1 MISVRF
7 LGGYQNCSDFMHY
20 SLWFSKVIFCDM
32 KSIQS
37 LPKNCTSGIDN
48 SLQHI
53 NVENMLKSM
62 HSFVIKIKFP
72 DITYVWDIQNMECTI
87 YVFRAVVSRR
97 LVSFLAMQ
105 QAPSLN
111 TCGTCQHNYIER
123 GLINSIM
130 FWAFYYFRNII
141 KVVTKYIRHSLHI
154 MLQYSYNIDHAML
167 NNHVYILVEIN
178 H

>member
-1 MISVRF
+1 MICEEWGLKLIKQHPTPGFESECKKGSLIKSWISYLISVRF

-62 HSFVIKIKFP
+62 HSFVIKLKFP

-87 YVFRAVVSRR
+87 YVFSRSCFSKTGIVSSNAIGSIFKRLCYMSAQLHRKRAHQLNHV
-97 LVSFLAMQ
+97 LSFL
-105 QAPSLN
+105 L
-111 TCGTCQHNYIER
+111 
-123 GLINSIM
+123 
-130 FWAFYYFRNII
+130 F
-141 KVVTKYIRHSLHI
+141 
-154 MLQYSYNIDHAML
+154 
-167 NNHVYILVEIN
+167 
-178 H
+178 